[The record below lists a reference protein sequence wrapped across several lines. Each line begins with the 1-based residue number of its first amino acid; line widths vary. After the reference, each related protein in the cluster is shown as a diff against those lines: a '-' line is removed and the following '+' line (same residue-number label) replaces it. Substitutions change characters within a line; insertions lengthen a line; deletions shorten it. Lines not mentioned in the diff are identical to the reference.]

1 MRLAFIGALMVAV
14 TGCGTLPGYEGRVN
28 ERRGLLGMSGSSV
41 VTYDEHL
48 AAQQK
53 VVYKPRLVSVTPELL
68 HHDMKVSAAELRR
81 PPTGNPAAP
90 ERESYRLGVGDLIK
104 VIVYGYPELN
114 NPGFASGAGV
124 RAGTGPGVD
133 SGSGPPGRA
142 GESAG
147 NPGPMLA
154 WLVERDTAGG
164 PALAPSPLIESD
176 GVRATKGGFV
186 RGQPVS
192 ADGTIYVPHVGQ
204 VEARGRTL
212 AELRQAV
219 SRRLAGVITQPA
231 VDIQMLQY
239 RSKYVYVSVEEA
251 APCAVP
257 VTDVELT
264 VLEALNQCDTLA
276 LLARESA
283 DVQRYARQ
291 DEDKTAISPED
302 ERRIRT
308 VGVDSVILFRDGR
321 MRRLNLNELYAKG
334 ETVSLQPGDRLR
346 IDDHNDQVFM
356 VGEFRIQRA
365 VPYSSGGIS
374 LIDAIAD
381 AGGVV
386 PESGEAQTVYVL
398 RDFVHERAVDA
409 GDSDDNAI
417 IVRPKVYKVDLDSP
431 QGFILATRF
440 RLNPRDVVFA
450 ASAPLVPFNR
460 AIDELVPELDDLL
473 DNLLILTDND

>member
-1 MRLAFIGALMVAV
+1 MAAV

-28 ERRGLLGMSGSSV
+28 ERRGVLGMSGSSV
-41 VTYDEHL
+41 VTYDEYL
-48 AAQQK
+48 ASQQN
-53 VVYKPRLVSVTPELL
+53 VIYEPRLVSVTPELL

-81 PPTGNPAAP
+81 PPTDNPDAG
-90 ERESYRLGVGDLIK
+90 EHQSYRLGTGDIVK
-104 VIVYGYPELN
+104 VVVYGYPELN
-114 NPGFASGAGV
+114 NPGFSS
-124 RAGTGPGVD
+124 GPGVRGGTSAR
-133 SGSGPPGRA
+133 SGGAA
-142 GESAG
+142 GQRGGGGTGQSSAG
-147 NPGPMLA
+147 AAPMLA
-154 WLVERDTAGG
+154 WLVEQDTAGG
-164 PALAPSPLIESD
+164 AALAPSPLIDSD
-176 GVRATKGGFV
+176 GARAPKGGFV
-186 RGQPVS
+186 QGQPVS
-192 ADGTIYVPHVGQ
+192 ADGTIYVPHVGP

-212 AELRQAV
+212 SELRQAV
-219 SRRLAGVITQPA
+219 SRRLSGVITQPA

-251 APCAVP
+251 PPCAVP

-264 VLEALNQCDTLA
+264 ALDALTRCDTLA
-276 LLARESA
+276 LLAGQSA
-283 DVQRYARQ
+283 DIQRYARQ
-291 DEDKTAISPED
+291 DEDRTGVSPED
-302 ERRIRT
+302 QRRIRT
-308 VGVDSVILFRDGR
+308 VGVDSVLLFRDGR
-321 MRRLNLNELYAKG
+321 MQRLNLNKLYAKG

-398 RDFVHERAVDA
+398 RDFVHDRVADHGE
-409 GDSDDNAI
+409 GDDSSI
-417 IVRPKVYKVDLDSP
+417 IVRPKVYAVDLDSP
-431 QGFILATRF
+431 QGFILATHF

-450 ASAPLVPFNR
+450 ASAPLMPFNR

-473 DNLLILTDND
+473 DNLLILTNDD